1 MAVEPLI
8 WEWDVGER
16 FAVLTSIRNVKDAWQ
31 ITKGMPRAKGFPANA
46 LFEMDPKF
54 RKYVAL
60 ADNMSNDDR
69 MLVVS
74 KKLKELIEAR
84 GPRRVEYL
92 PVGIVDHKKKPVRD
106 PYFVVHPVEVV
117 DCIDTKRSDVQW
129 NAIDKDKI
137 ASCEKLV
144 LKPNAIDGKHL
155 LFRPRHLEYY
165 VMILPE
171 LADALRGAGFSGLR
185 FTTVAKFEA

>member
-1 MAVEPLI
+1 MAVEPLV

-31 ITKGMPRAKGFPANA
+31 IAKGIPRAKGFPKDA

-54 RKYVAL
+54 KKYVAL
-60 ADNMSNDDR
+60 SDNMANEER

-74 KKLKELIEAR
+74 KKLKDLVEAR

-92 PVGIVDHKKKPVRD
+92 RVGVLNHKKKPVD
-106 PYFVVHPVEVV
+106 DEYWIIHPVEVV
-117 DCIDTKRSDVQW
+117 DCIDTKRSDIDW
-129 NAIDKDKI
+129 NAIDKEKI

-144 LKPNAIDGKHL
+144 LKANAIDGKHL
-155 LFRPRHLEYY
+155 LFRPKHLEYY

-171 LADALRGAGFSGLR
+171 LANAIREGGFTGLR
-185 FTTVAKFEA
+185 LTPASSFTT